1 MKITLTKPLG
11 GHDKGDTIDVPDA
24 IAERLIKREVATS
37 DGDSDT
43 TGDDGY
49 PEGEPTEK
57 WSAKQLDAYANDHD
71 INLAGITKKADKAA
85 RILEVITAPQA

>member
-1 MKITLTKPLG
+1 MKITLTKALG

-24 IAERLIKREVATS
+24 IAQRLIKREVATS

-43 TGDDGY
+43 ASDDGY

-71 INLAGITKKADKAA
+71 IDLTGATKKADKAA